1 MPPAPYY
8 VNDPDSP
15 ETSGARYFTICPVT
29 VTTRG
34 RTGTQRFTCSLALFR
49 CLDHHAR
56 HGNRITRLTA
66 NGRSL
71 AYTGLS
77 ALNTYLRAH
86 RRISAFWRVSAYPT
100 RGTKYQWEELAHFLG
115 FTFEP

>member
-1 MPPAPYY
+1 MPPAPFF
-8 VNDPDSP
+8 VNDPLTP
-15 ETSGARYFTICPVT
+15 ENAGARYFTICPVT

-34 RTGTQRFTCSLALFR
+34 RTGTQSFTCSLDLFR

-66 NGRSL
+66 NGLSL

-86 RRISAFWRVSAYPT
+86 GSLKAFWRVSSYPT
-100 RGTKYQWEELAHFLG
+100 RGTKYQWQEFADLLG

>member
-8 VNDPDSP
+8 VNHPDQP
-15 ETSGARYFTICPVT
+15 ETTVHRYFAIQPVT

-34 RTGTQRFTCSLALFR
+34 RTGAQTFTSSMDLFR
-49 CLDHHAR
+49 CLEHHAHER
-56 HGNRITRLTA
+56 NTITRLTA
-66 NGRSL
+66 NGLSL

-86 RRISAFWRVSAYPT
+86 GSLKAFWRVSSYPT
-100 RGTKYQWEELAHFLG
+100 RGTKYQWQEFADLLG